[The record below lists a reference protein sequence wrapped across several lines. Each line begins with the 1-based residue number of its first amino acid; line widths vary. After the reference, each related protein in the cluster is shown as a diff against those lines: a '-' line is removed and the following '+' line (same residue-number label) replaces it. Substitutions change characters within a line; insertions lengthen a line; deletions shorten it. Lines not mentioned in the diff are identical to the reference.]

1 MGEGRQYWESP
12 EGPYAEFSGG
22 NPEIQETG
30 PQGPEERFK
39 GQRLNMGRAAPRGP
53 RHSSPQPRELIRV
66 WACLS
71 SVRRT
76 WNLSAERDMATG
88 WAGAPGAAATSSRRC
103 TKGSSTERSRLELR
117 V

>member
-30 PQGPEERFK
+30 PQGAEERFK
-39 GQRLNMGRAAPRGP
+39 GQRLSMDRAAPRGP

-71 SVRRT
+71 SAGEEVGRWAAVRWDLGGPRT
-76 WNLSAERDMATG
+76 P
-88 WAGAPGAAATSSRRC
+88 PGI
-103 TKGSSTERSRLELR
+103 
-117 V
+117 